1 MSRFEGKEI
10 PIEEAENYCYFVKRS
25 HRQIRFEVKI
35 GNHTYEVDEFYGAN
49 EGLTVA
55 EIELESESETHETK
69 LAWNRVTNDNR
80 YYNSNLSNN
89 PFENWC

>member
-1 MSRFEGKEI
+1 MSRFEWEKEI

-55 EIELESESETHETK
+55 EIELESESETFTK
-69 LAWNRVTNDNR
+69 PNWLGIEVTIGITIQT
-80 YYNSNLSNN
+80 
-89 PFENWC
+89 

>member
-1 MSRFEGKEI
+1 MEI
-10 PIEEAENYCYFVKRS
+10 PIEEAEKLLLLCERS

-55 EIELESESETHETK
+55 EIELESESETFTK
-69 LAWNRVTNDNR
+69 PNWLGIEVTNDNR
-80 YYNSNLSNN
+80 Y
-89 PFENWC
+89 

>member
-1 MSRFEGKEI
+1 
-10 PIEEAENYCYFVKRS
+10 VKRS

-55 EIELESESETHETK
+55 EIELRVKLYETK
-69 LAWNRVTNDNR
+69 LAWNR
-80 YYNSNLSNN
+80 
-89 PFENWC
+89 